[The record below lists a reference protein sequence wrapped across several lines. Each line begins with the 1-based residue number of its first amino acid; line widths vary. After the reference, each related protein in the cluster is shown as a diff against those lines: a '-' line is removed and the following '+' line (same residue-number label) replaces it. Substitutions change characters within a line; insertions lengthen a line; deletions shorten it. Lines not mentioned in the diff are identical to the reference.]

1 MKNWYLCL
9 ILCAL
14 LAGCSGQVAEPSQEN
29 ENTSL
34 EESLQAE
41 PPATESEES
50 YGEQA
55 EEEDLSGEVVE
66 EYFYAEEEPISE
78 AEESVAPEAAKPGNL
93 KAESSAASSS
103 SPAPPAA
110 SGNASSTSSV
120 PPTSS
125 APRLSPSSVSEESS
139 APAPSQEIGGQSNS
153 VTGTYFLSGVET
165 EVIGLINAERRALG
179 LEALKYDNKLEQA
192 ARIRSRELYQNN
204 YFAHTRPNGDLWQ
217 TVLKA
222 DVPVAYVT
230 AGENL
235 AQVEHNMPD
244 YDPAYDAGYWYETW
258 EGSPTHYDNMVRPG
272 FTHVGVG
279 IYYRVRNGLTVA
291 YAATI
296 FASY

>member
-1 MKNWYLCL
+1 
-9 ILCAL
+9 
-14 LAGCSGQVAEPSQEN
+14 
-29 ENTSL
+29 
-34 EESLQAE
+34 
-41 PPATESEES
+41 
-50 YGEQA
+50 
-55 EEEDLSGEVVE
+55 
-66 EYFYAEEEPISE
+66 
-78 AEESVAPEAAKPGNL
+78 
-93 KAESSAASSS
+93 
-103 SPAPPAA
+103 
-110 SGNASSTSSV
+110 
-120 PPTSS
+120 
-125 APRLSPSSVSEESS
+125 
-139 APAPSQEIGGQSNS
+139 
-153 VTGTYFLSGVET
+153 VET